1 MTPAAVYAI
10 LLVGEAISMI
20 DAIDSVKT
28 LPTCGDRNSTSTS
41 VYISN
46 PKHPSI
52 ATGTK
57 IPIHQPIPYPLRQS
71 LHRTDS
77 YFVHD
82 HPTSLPSC
90 SIPHSNLNPQPIFT
104 CPHHLLRL
112 LLYISAW
119 DTCMLDILI
128 SLIEP
133 STYRPHSQ
141 YTERQCTSN
150 LKLWYRKSNRG

>member
-1 MTPAAVYAI
+1 
-10 LLVGEAISMI
+10 MI
-20 DAIDSVKT
+20 DVTDSVKT
-28 LPTCGDRNSTSTS
+28 LPTCGDRNSTWMS

-46 PKHPSI
+46 PKHPLI

-57 IPIHQPIPYPLRQS
+57 IPIPRPIPYPQQQS
-71 LHRTDS
+71 LPRIDS

-90 SIPHSNLNPQPIFT
+90 STPLSNLSRLPIFT

-128 SLIEP
+128 SLIEH

-141 YTERQCTSN
+141 STERQCTSN